1 MDLSKLYMGKTFKR
15 PRNEEELK
23 QLEASGLWKAQ
34 TLAKNIGE
42 SKEKITLE
50 VILRIHKV
58 FLENAYPEIAGKF
71 RMLGQDIKKLKC
83 MIPPPGIAVQEEMY
97 KFWRELDVRLSKIPP
112 MPKGK
117 KISKTSL
124 RKRNEEVISLAAW
137 IQYQITRIHPF
148 CEGNGRMARLMT
160 NLILWRY
167 KFLPTDIK
175 YEGENKQKYLQSLCK
190 IDYNNDYR
198 MLIQLIV
205 RGMTASYKKLIKAK
219 KQKP

>member
-1 MDLSKLYMGKTFKR
+1 MGQLFKR

-34 TLAKNIGE
+34 ALAKDIGE

-50 VILRIHKV
+50 VILRIHKI

-71 RMLGQDIKKLKC
+71 RMIGQDIEKLKC
-83 MIPPPGIAVQEEMY
+83 MIPPLGIAVQEEMY
-97 KFWRELDVRLSKIPP
+97 KFWRELDNRLSKIPP
-112 MPKGK
+112 LPKGR

-124 RKRNEEVISLAAW
+124 RKRSDEVVSLATW
-137 IQYQITRIHPF
+137 TQYQIARIHPF

-167 KFLPTDIK
+167 KLLPTDIK
-175 YEGENKQKYLQSLCK
+175 YEGENKQKYLQALCE
-190 IDYNNDYR
+190 IDYQDD
-198 MLIQLIV
+198 
-205 RGMTASYKKLIKAK
+205 
-219 KQKP
+219 